1 MEVIKTVLAGCG
13 ALAILSFVG
22 CAGIVG
28 VGSYAVDQV
37 LEEEEARQYSS
48 KSPPSRGSN
57 RSDRNSR
64 IQDDPFSNYDSGATF
79 DESGEQVGGWGES
92 DN

>member
-22 CAGIVG
+22 CAGLVG

-37 LEEEEARQYSS
+37 LEEEARQYSS
-48 KSPPSRGSN
+48 KSPPSRGTN
-57 RSDRNSR
+57 RPGRNSR
-64 IQDDPFSNYDSGATF
+64 IQEDPFSNYDSGATF
-79 DESGEQVGGWGES
+79 DEFWRTSRGLG
-92 DN
+92 